1 MNTSRTRTAILNTTV
16 STLVYMIQLVMM
28 MLVRVFFIRYLG
40 KEYLGLTGV
49 YTSLISMLSITD
61 LGLDAVFLYL
71 LYKPLANN
79 QWSDVRSLLLA
90 FRKIYRVV
98 VSVVFIAGLVLLGL
112 LPYILGKQAME
123 LSGVYIIFMLY
134 VLNTMLSYGN
144 ATNRSLIIAN
154 QRVYEVSLA
163 NMIMMVIVSLLQIIM
178 LINFRDPVIYMVI
191 QVLGTAIFNFFI
203 SYRARRLYPEA
214 YFLKKGHVK
223 NSLSPEVKSDLLKNA
238 VGGFSNRLGGVVVF
252 GSDNI
257 LLSMF
262 VGLSSVALY
271 SNYTALTTAVTRIAS
286 QVSNSLVPSIGNLG
300 VSEGNEK
307 KQKVFFEI
315 TFVNHVFAGVVSLG
329 FYSVANSF
337 ITLWV
342 GRHYVLPSVT
352 TLVIVLSLW
361 FTLVRKPSIMFID
374 AFGLQWIQKWKPVVE
389 SVVNLL
395 ASLFLVLVLHLGLL
409 GVLLG
414 TIFSTVTTVLWYEP
428 YVVIR
433 NVFQVFNVRAFIMM
447 NLKFAFIQSIALL
460 FAKLI
465 VDFLNFQPLL
475 GMVTYPIMTELFYFV
490 LVGIM
495 FWKSDVLENLLI
507 RFNILKR
514 LKKEIK

>member
-214 YFLKKGHVK
+214 YFLKRTC
-223 NSLSPEVKSDLLKNA
+223 E
-238 VGGFSNRLGGVVVF
+238 
-252 GSDNI
+252 
-257 LLSMF
+257 
-262 VGLSSVALY
+262 
-271 SNYTALTTAVTRIAS
+271 
-286 QVSNSLVPSIGNLG
+286 
-300 VSEGNEK
+300 E
-307 KQKVFFEI
+307 
-315 TFVNHVFAGVVSLG
+315 
-329 FYSVANSF
+329 
-337 ITLWV
+337 
-342 GRHYVLPSVT
+342 
-352 TLVIVLSLW
+352 
-361 FTLVRKPSIMFID
+361 
-374 AFGLQWIQKWKPVVE
+374 
-389 SVVNLL
+389 
-395 ASLFLVLVLHLGLL
+395 
-409 GVLLG
+409 
-414 TIFSTVTTVLWYEP
+414 
-428 YVVIR
+428 
-433 NVFQVFNVRAFIMM
+433 
-447 NLKFAFIQSIALL
+447 
-460 FAKLI
+460 
-465 VDFLNFQPLL
+465 
-475 GMVTYPIMTELFYFV
+475 
-490 LVGIM
+490 
-495 FWKSDVLENLLI
+495 
-507 RFNILKR
+507 
-514 LKKEIK
+514 